1 MLSEEDRAVYD
12 WQLDVPGLGE
22 AGQEKLRKTTA
33 LVSRIGGLGGPV
45 ALALAAAGIGKLILV
60 HAGNLRKDDL
70 NRQIL
75 MRWEGLGKP
84 RVRSAEQTLR
94 AFNPGIEVEAHDE
107 NFNEENAQRLV
118 KGADLV
124 FSCAPLFEERFL
136 MNRECV
142 RQDKPMVDCAMYNLD
157 GHVLPILPGK
167 TPCLACMFPESPPH
181 WKRRFPVIGAV
192 SALVANLGVMEGLK
206 LVANFGT
213 SNLGKMMLIDADRSG
228 ISKIAVNRR
237 HDCTVCAKQKGTFSG

>member
-1 MLSEEDRAVYD
+1 MLTEEDRVIYD
-12 WQLDVPGLGE
+12 WQLDVPGFGE
-22 AGQEKLRKTTA
+22 DGQEKLRKTTA

-45 ALALAAAGIGKLILV
+45 AFALAAAGIGKLILV

-84 RVRSAEQTLR
+84 RVQSAAETLS
-94 AFNPGIEVEAHDE
+94 AFNPRIEIEVHDE
-107 NFNEENAQRLV
+107 NFKEENATDLV

-124 FSCAPLFEERFL
+124 FSCAPLFEERFV

-142 RQDKPMVDCAMYNLD
+142 RQDKPMIDCAMYNMD
-157 GHVLPILPGK
+157 GHVLPIIPGE
-167 TPCLACMFPESPPH
+167 TPCLACIFPESPPH

-192 SALVANLGVMEGLK
+192 SALVANVGVMEGLK
-206 LVANFGT
+206 LTAGFGT
-213 SNLGKMMLIDADRSG
+213 SNLGKMLLIDADRSS
-228 ISKIAVNRR
+228 INKIDVKRR
-237 HDCTVCAKQKGTFSG
+237 ADCSVCS

>member
-1 MLSEEDRAVYD
+1 MLTEEDRALYD
-12 WQLDVPGLGE
+12 WQLDVPGFGE
-22 AGQEKLRKTTA
+22 DGQEKLRNTTA

-45 ALALAAAGIGKLILV
+45 AFALAAAGIGKLILV

-84 RVRSAEQTLR
+84 RVQSAAETLS
-94 AFNPGIEVEAHDE
+94 AFNPRIEIEVHDE
-107 NFNEENAQRLV
+107 NFKEENAADLV
-118 KGADLV
+118 KGADLI

-136 MNRECV
+136 MNRESV
-142 RQDKPMVDCAMYNLD
+142 RQNKPMIDCAMYNLD
-157 GHVLPILPGK
+157 GHVLPILPGQ

-192 SALVANLGVMEGLK
+192 SALVANVGVMEGLK
-206 LVANFGT
+206 IAADFGT
-213 SNLGKMMLIDADRSG
+213 SNSGKMMLIDADRSS
-228 ISKIAVNRR
+228 IRKIEVQRR
-237 HDCTVCAKQKGTFSG
+237 SGCKVCA

>member
-1 MLSEEDRAVYD
+1 MLTEEDRAVYD
-12 WQLDVPGLGE
+12 WQLEVPGLGE
-22 AGQEKLRKTTA
+22 DGQERLRDTTA

-45 ALALAAAGIGKLILV
+45 AFALAAAGIGKLILA

-84 RVRSAEQTLR
+84 RVQSAEQTLT
-94 AFNPGIEVEAHDE
+94 AFNPGIEIETHEE
-107 NFNEENAQRLV
+107 NLNEENAADLV
-118 KGADLV
+118 KKADLV

-142 RQDKPMVDCAMYNLD
+142 RQGKPMIDCAMYNLD
-157 GHVLPILPGK
+157 GHVLPILPGE
-167 TPCLACMFPESPPH
+167 TPCLACMFPEPPPH

-192 SALVANLGVMEGLK
+192 SALVANAGVMEGLK
-206 LVANFGT
+206 LAAGFGT
-213 SNLGKMMLIDADRSG
+213 SNLGKMMLIDADRLSIDK
-228 ISKIAVNRR
+228 ISVKRR
-237 HDCTVCAKQKGTFSG
+237 ADCPVCA

>member
-1 MLSEEDRAVYD
+1 MLTEEDRAVYD
-12 WQLDVPGLGE
+12 WQLEVPGLGE
-22 AGQEKLRKTTA
+22 DGQERLRDTTA

-45 ALALAAAGIGKLILV
+45 AFALAAAGIGKLILA

-84 RVRSAEQTLR
+84 RVQSAEQTLT
-94 AFNPGIEVEAHDE
+94 AFNPGIEIETHEE
-107 NFNEENAQRLV
+107 NFNEENAADLV
-118 KGADLV
+118 KKADLV

-142 RQDKPMVDCAMYNLD
+142 RQGKPMIDCAMYNLD
-157 GHVLPILPGK
+157 GHVLPILPGE
-167 TPCLACMFPESPPH
+167 TPCLACMFPEPPPH

-192 SALVANLGVMEGLK
+192 SALVANAGVMEGLK
-206 LVANFGT
+206 LAAGFGT
-213 SNLGKMMLIDADRSG
+213 SNLGKMMLIDADRLSIDK
-228 ISKIAVNRR
+228 ISVKRR
-237 HDCTVCAKQKGTFSG
+237 ADCPVCA